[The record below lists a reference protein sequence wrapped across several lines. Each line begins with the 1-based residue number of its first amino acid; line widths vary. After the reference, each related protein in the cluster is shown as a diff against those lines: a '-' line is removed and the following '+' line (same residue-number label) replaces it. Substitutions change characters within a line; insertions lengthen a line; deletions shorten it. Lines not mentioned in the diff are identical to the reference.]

1 MKLESNFTFFF
12 KIFNF
17 SLETET
23 ENWTSKPTQFITFSI
38 VFSVS
43 AIGNSKKINLEII
56 IFIKFTGCQ
65 IEDKIRI
72 NTSNK
77 PFKKLCLYC

>member
-1 MKLESNFTFFF
+1 MKLESNCTFFF
-12 KIFNF
+12 KIVNF

-23 ENWTSKPTQFITFSI
+23 EKWTSKPTQFIASSI

-65 IEDKIRI
+65 IEDEIRI

-77 PFKKLCLYC
+77 PFKKLRLYC